1 MSNADTLA
9 FISAIFCGGL
19 ILIVAWSKQPSVAH
33 WAFIIGMVAMAAGNI
48 CSALTTYAV
57 TPEEMVYWQYWK
69 MVAMSFLPGTW
80 LLFSLT
86 YARGNY
92 LEFLKKW
99 RLVLVAAFLL
109 PMGLV
114 IFFGSHLIIS
124 VGETV
129 PGHWMFRLGM
139 SGLIFNLCCLVGW
152 VLVLMNLERTYRAAI
167 GTMLWRIKSMILGLG
182 SDLCRPG
189 LRQQSSDAFSCH
201 GSRDLMPSPIWEC
214 YWAAY

>member
-9 FISAIFCGGL
+9 FISAFFCGCL
-19 ILIVAWSKQPSVAH
+19 ILIVAWNKQHSAPR
-33 WAFIIGMVAMAAGNI
+33 WAFIAGMTALAASDI
-48 CSALTTYAV
+48 FSALTTYAV
-57 TPEEMVYWQYWK
+57 TPEEKVHWQYWK

-80 LLFSLT
+80 LFFSLA

-99 RLVLVAAFLL
+99 RLILVAAFLF

-114 IFFGSHLIIS
+114 IFFGRHLIIS
-124 VGETV
+124 DGETILE
-129 PGHWMFRLGM
+129 HSMFRLGM

-152 VLVLMNLERTYRAAI
+152 VLILMNLERTYRAAV

-182 SDLCRPG
+182 VIFAVRAYV
-189 LRQQSSDAFSCH
+189 SSQVMLFMPWIS
-201 GSRDLMPSPIWEC
+201 DLMPSPIWEC
-214 YWAAY
+214 YWADC